1 MAHLNDR
8 KIEKKYVCNLSGIDS
23 GGGCRGPELTLNGT
37 PVAARQNANP
47 DYSTLTEIKFTA
59 QLPVPTTNRK
69 HRTCKIKCVN
79 GEWVGPLCQG
89 KMIVKGDLLYL

>member
-1 MAHLNDR
+1 MFA
-8 KIEKKYVCNLSGIDS
+8 
-23 GGGCRGPELTLNGT
+23 GGGCQAPELTLNGT

-59 QLPVPTTNRK
+59 QLPVPMAK
-69 HRTCKIKCVN
+69 HRHRLCKIKCIG

-89 KMIVKGDLLYL
+89 ESCCLA